1 MNLFDTVK
9 AAVHPRM
16 AADFGTA
23 EQKPSI
29 LARLQRGKSQAE
41 AERRC
46 FRMLGDYLRILQDW
60 KTNCAPR
67 LQKDGIDP
75 RFEEACRMLECT
87 QYMVNLLTVGSS
99 EDRREM
105 AADMMKDNKI
115 ALLEERLREI
125 REEADEQG

>member
-1 MNLFDTVK
+1 MNLFNTVK
-9 AAVHPRM
+9 TAVHPRM
-16 AADFGTA
+16 AADFGIA
-23 EQKPSI
+23 GQKPSI
-29 LARLQRGKSQAE
+29 LAKLQRGTSQAE

-46 FRMLGDYLRILQDW
+46 FQMLGDYLRILQDW

-67 LQKDGIDP
+67 SQKDGIDP